1 VNRQEICIFSKK
13 GGTTM
18 AMATEMIANE
28 AEIKRAMNVL
38 GLGSLVDNLLDEIEL
53 DRELT
58 LSIEEA
64 DRGEKVSLEEAE
76 RIVEQ
81 KFASGYY
88 DR

>member
-1 VNRQEICIFSKK
+1 
-13 GGTTM
+13 M
-18 AMATEMIANE
+18 ATATEMIANE
-28 AEIKRAMNVL
+28 TEIKRAMNVL